1 MGGDRFREGFAR
13 VGFLEKCLALK
24 IRDLDEVAVND
35 SEAAESGANEEIGRD
50 GAERSAANKNSARL
64 EKALLAFFADAGK
77 KNLAR
82 IFLELPRVHDSLE

>member
-1 MGGDRFREGFAR
+1 MSGDRFGERFAR
-13 VGFLEKCLALK
+13 VGFLEKRLTLK
-24 IRDLDEVAVND
+24 IRELDEVAIND

-50 GAERSAANKNSARL
+50 GAERSAADENSARL

-82 IFLELPRVHDSLE
+82 IFLELPGVHDSLE